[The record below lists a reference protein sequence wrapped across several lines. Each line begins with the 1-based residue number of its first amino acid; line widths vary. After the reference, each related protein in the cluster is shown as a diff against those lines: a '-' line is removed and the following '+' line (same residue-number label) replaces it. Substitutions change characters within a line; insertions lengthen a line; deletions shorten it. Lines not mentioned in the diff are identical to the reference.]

1 MLKDLV
7 YNNNPPI
14 KEDLKENIQ
23 DVVSLNNQHKSVV
36 QWTVGLLCL
45 MHICELILTIQYLL

>member
-36 QWTVGLLCL
+36 Q
-45 MHICELILTIQYLL
+45 